1 MAKLIFSDG
10 EAEVP
15 DGEAVKDKCMEKG
28 VSFGCE
34 DGLCGACLIEIESGE
49 ENLTEKSQVEND
61 MLGEDPKVRLA
72 CQCKIK
78 SGDVKIGNY

>member
-1 MAKLIFSDG
+1 MAKLIFTEG
-10 EAEVP
+10 EAEVA
-15 DGEAVKDKCMEKG
+15 DGEKIMPACEKKG

-49 ENLTEKSQVEND
+49 DNLGEKTQQEKD
-61 MLGEDPKVRLA
+61 MLGDDLNVRLA

-78 SGDVKIGNY
+78 SGEVKISNY